1 MKKVVL
7 DIETK
12 NTFADV
18 GKREPAALDISLLG
32 IYNYDTDSYQSFTE
46 KEFVDLWKI
55 LEQTE
60 MIIGF
65 NSNYFDIP
73 LLNKYYAGD
82 LTKIRSLDLLEE
94 IERMLGRRVSLDA
107 VAQATLGINKSGYGL
122 QAVEWWRKGEIE
134 KVRRYCLE
142 DVRITKEIYEF
153 ALKNRFIKYEFWGEI
168 RQIPL
173 DSRGWEEKGAEGQI
187 NYTLP
192 I

>member
-18 GKREPAALDISLLG
+18 GKREPTALDISLLG
-32 IYNYDTDSYQSFTE
+32 IYSYDTDSYHSFTE
-46 KEFVDLWKI
+46 KEFVDLWRI

-65 NSNYFDIP
+65 NSNHFDIP
-73 LLNKYYAGD
+73 LLNKYYPGD

-94 IERMLGRRVSLDA
+94 IEKMLGRRISLDA
-107 VAQATLGINKSGYGL
+107 IAQATLGINKSVHGL
-122 QAVEWWRKGEIE
+122 QAVEWWRNGEIE
-134 KVRRYCLE
+134 EVRKYCLD
-142 DVRITKEIYEF
+142 DVHITKEIYEF
-153 ALKNRFIKYEFWGEI
+153 ALKNQFIKYEFFGEI

-173 DSRGWEEKGAEGQI
+173 DSHRWEEGGEGGQI